1 MKTIAKAITIIAL
14 GVTVAT
20 VQAASDKD
28 CLLEGTVY
36 KDQRGGEESTQVKFH
51 SVSKYDA
58 EAKCRVRRNEK
69 MQFKLPDDPRLQDA
83 PDGSPVKYRYRT
95 EEGGSSSTEL
105 ISIGT

>member
-14 GVTVAT
+14 SAT
-20 VQAASDKD
+20 AAVVQADSNKD
-28 CLLEGTVY
+28 CLLEGTVH
-36 KDQRGGEESTQVKFH
+36 KSERGGEESTKVKFH

-83 PDGSPVKYRYRT
+83 PEGSAVKYRYR
-95 EEGGSSSTEL
+95 EEDGNSSTEL